1 MTESVS
7 FTLLLLNNL
16 LALRE
21 TRVPK
26 CPCTCVQVNRCTSTP
41 LYLCII
47 ITMYRYTSACIGVQV
62 YRYTN
67 VKVYHWGQYEANLG
81 YALLMNSWTG
91 PCRPQTNCRRRL
103 SSGPQGPLQSQNTKL
118 AAIRGECRATA
129 VFGKNSIGPHSLFF
143 AAQSFTFKNV
153 HNSRR

>member
-1 MTESVS
+1 MCCVHTYAQIFRLPLGLSIVFGPILTPS
-7 FTLLLLNNL
+7 WGLL
-16 LALRE
+16 
-21 TRVPK
+21 VPSWAHLGAILG
-26 CPCTCVQVNRCTSTP
+26 PSWAILGP
-41 LYLCII
+41 LGAI
-47 ITMYRYTSACIGVQV
+47 
-62 YRYTN
+62 
-67 VKVYHWGQYEANLG
+67 LG
-81 YALLMNSWTG
+81 PSWTILGCLGASWDHLGSSWGHLGAILG
-91 PCRPQTNCRRRL
+91 PSWGHL